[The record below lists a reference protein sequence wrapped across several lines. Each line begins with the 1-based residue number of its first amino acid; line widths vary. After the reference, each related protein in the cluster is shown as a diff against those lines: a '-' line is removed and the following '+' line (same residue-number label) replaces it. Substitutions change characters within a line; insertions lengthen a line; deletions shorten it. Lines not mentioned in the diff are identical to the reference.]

1 MIELHIR
8 LDRPQPLAWL
18 FCASGGTANR
28 DPEVFGLQPPGPPR
42 PFFPAG
48 DAVASDKN
56 LAPPRP
62 LPFDPCGKAGKG
74 RARKGAARRGLGYKS
89 RAKADGRYSAPG
101 EEPALSG
108 SLYLLG
114 EGRPESDADPLGNRA
129 EGGGYTRGAGSAA
142 EGLPSRDCS
151 AVLTVFTHVF
161 LVPWSKSVSGILV
174 RHKSN
179 KSSHKNVKKTV
190 EEDLEEEDTVE
201 EITDSEDEFE
211 DDPSIVKNYKDLEKV
226 VQSFRF
232 DVILKSGLD
241 IARNKVEDAF
251 YNGEL
256 RLNGEKLW
264 KKSRSVKVG
273 DTLDLILGEDK
284 ETETAVVMRVV
295 LRKASEKN
303 ENDKY
308 KVVLRRWKN
317 LKVPK
322 QDVLK

>member
-1 MIELHIR
+1 MTGCKL
-8 LDRPQPLAWL
+8 
-18 FCASGGTANR
+18 
-28 DPEVFGLQPPGPPR
+28 
-42 PFFPAG
+42 
-48 DAVASDKN
+48 
-56 LAPPRP
+56 
-62 LPFDPCGKAGKG
+62 
-74 RARKGAARRGLGYKS
+74 
-89 RAKADGRYSAPG
+89 
-101 EEPALSG
+101 
-108 SLYLLG
+108 LLG
-114 EGRPESDADPLGNRA
+114 AFRNLNVWLGLLDKSPHKLCSPWRTFL
-129 EGGGYTRGAGSAA
+129 YAA
-142 EGLPSRDCS
+142 SQQPITGILPKRFWVSPIQH
-151 AVLTVFTHVF
+151 HVF
-161 LVPWSKSVSGILV
+161 LIPWSKSVAGISV
-174 RHKSN
+174 RHKNN
-179 KSSHKNVKKTV
+179 KSSHKNVKQTV
-190 EEDLEEEDTVE
+190 EEELEEEDTGEE
-201 EITDSEDEFE
+201 EIIDSEDEFE

-295 LRKASEKN
+295 LRKASDKN
-303 ENDKY
+303 ESDKY
-308 KVVLRRWKN
+308 RVVLRRWKN

>member
-1 MIELHIR
+1 M
-8 LDRPQPLAWL
+8 
-18 FCASGGTANR
+18 T
-28 DPEVFGLQPPGPPR
+28 
-42 PFFPAG
+42 
-48 DAVASDKN
+48 
-56 LAPPRP
+56 
-62 LPFDPCGKAGKG
+62 
-74 RARKGAARRGLGYKS
+74 GYK
-89 RAKADGRYSAPG
+89 
-101 EEPALSG
+101 L
-108 SLYLLG
+108 LLG
-114 EGRPESDADPLGNRA
+114 AFRNLNVWLGLLVKSPHKLRSPWRTFLCA
-129 EGGGYTRGAGSAA
+129 TSQHPRTAI
-142 EGLPSRDCS
+142 LPKHFCVSPIQQ
-151 AVLTVFTHVF
+151 HVF
-161 LVPWSKSVSGILV
+161 LVPWSKSVSGISV

-211 DDPSIVKNYKDLEKV
+211 DDPSIVKNYKELEKV

>member
-1 MIELHIR
+1 MTGYKL
-8 LDRPQPLAWL
+8 LLGA
-18 FCASGGTANR
+18 F
-28 DPEVFGLQPPGPPR
+28 
-42 PFFPAG
+42 
-48 DAVASDKN
+48 KN
-56 LAPPRP
+56 LNVWLGLLVKSPHKLSSPWRTFLCATSQYPRTAI
-62 LPFDPCGKAGKG
+62 LPKHFCVSSIQHHA
-74 RARKGAARRGLGYKS
+74 
-89 RAKADGRYSAPG
+89 
-101 EEPALSG
+101 
-108 SLYLLG
+108 
-114 EGRPESDADPLGNRA
+114 
-129 EGGGYTRGAGSAA
+129 
-142 EGLPSRDCS
+142 
-151 AVLTVFTHVF
+151 F
-161 LVPWSKSVSGILV
+161 LIPWSKSVTGISV

-179 KSSHKNVKKTV
+179 KSSHKNVKRTV
-190 EEDLEEEDTVE
+190 EEDLEEEDTDE

-211 DDPSIVKNYKDLEKV
+211 DDPSIVKNYKDLEKA

>member
-1 MIELHIR
+1 M
-8 LDRPQPLAWL
+8 
-18 FCASGGTANR
+18 T
-28 DPEVFGLQPPGPPR
+28 
-42 PFFPAG
+42 
-48 DAVASDKN
+48 
-56 LAPPRP
+56 
-62 LPFDPCGKAGKG
+62 
-74 RARKGAARRGLGYKS
+74 GYK
-89 RAKADGRYSAPG
+89 
-101 EEPALSG
+101 L
-108 SLYLLG
+108 LLG
-114 EGRPESDADPLGNRA
+114 AFRNLNVWLGLLAKSPHKLSSPWR
-129 EGGGYTRGAGSAA
+129 TFLCAA
-142 EGLPSRDCS
+142 SQYPRTAILPKHFCVSPIQHH
-151 AVLTVFTHVF
+151 AF
-161 LVPWSKSVSGILV
+161 LIPWSKSVTGISV

-179 KSSHKNVKKTV
+179 KNSHKKDVKRTM
-190 EEDLEEEDTVE
+190 EEDLAEEDTDE

-211 DDPSIVKNYKDLEKV
+211 DDPSLVKNYKDLEKV

>member
-1 MIELHIR
+1 M
-8 LDRPQPLAWL
+8 
-18 FCASGGTANR
+18 T
-28 DPEVFGLQPPGPPR
+28 
-42 PFFPAG
+42 
-48 DAVASDKN
+48 
-56 LAPPRP
+56 
-62 LPFDPCGKAGKG
+62 
-74 RARKGAARRGLGYKS
+74 GYK
-89 RAKADGRYSAPG
+89 
-101 EEPALSG
+101 L
-108 SLYLLG
+108 LLG
-114 EGRPESDADPLGNRA
+114 AFRNLNVWLGILVKSPHKLHSPWKTFLCATSQHPKRA
-129 EGGGYTRGAGSAA
+129 I
-142 EGLPSRDCS
+142 LPKHFCDSPIQQ
-151 AVLTVFTHVF
+151 HVF

>member
-1 MIELHIR
+1 M
-8 LDRPQPLAWL
+8 
-18 FCASGGTANR
+18 T
-28 DPEVFGLQPPGPPR
+28 
-42 PFFPAG
+42 
-48 DAVASDKN
+48 
-56 LAPPRP
+56 
-62 LPFDPCGKAGKG
+62 
-74 RARKGAARRGLGYKS
+74 GYK
-89 RAKADGRYSAPG
+89 
-101 EEPALSG
+101 L
-108 SLYLLG
+108 LLG
-114 EGRPESDADPLGNRA
+114 AFRNLNVCLGLLVKSHKLSSPWR
-129 EGGGYTRGAGSAA
+129 TFLCAA
-142 EGLPSRDCS
+142 SQYPRTAILPKHFCVSPIQH
-151 AVLTVFTHVF
+151 HVF
-161 LVPWSKSVSGILV
+161 LMPWSKSVTGISV

-179 KSSHKNVKKTV
+179 KSSHKNVKRTV
-190 EEDLEEEDTVE
+190 EEDLEEEDTDE
-201 EITDSEDEFE
+201 EITESEDELE
-211 DDPSIVKNYKDLEKV
+211 DDPSTVKNYKDLEKV

-251 YNGEL
+251 YSGEL

-295 LRKASEKN
+295 LKKASEKN

-308 KVVLRRWKN
+308 KVMLRRWKN